1 MEEKHIGDI
10 SFKGSFVELSAKG
23 AKVRVYGEESYGV
36 PSPLCNIKLNLLTAI
51 DKIEDKKD
59 IYAKVLDKPAEK
71 GFFYIHFTDGNVKSI
86 MANVSNLLDISNI

>member
-1 MEEKHIGDI
+1 MIQSEEIPIQYTILEEKHIGDT

-51 DKIEDKKD
+51 DKRSTGCSSVQ
-59 IYAKVLDKPAEK
+59 KVCGSA
-71 GFFYIHFTDGNVKSI
+71 
-86 MANVSNLLDISNI
+86 LL

>member
-10 SFKGSFVELSAKG
+10 SFNGSFVELSAKG
-23 AKVRVYGEESYGV
+23 AKVRVYGEESYGL

-71 GFFYIHFTDGNVKSI
+71 GIFLYSFYRW
-86 MANVSNLLDISNI
+86 